1 MVLLYI
7 CFFFKKNW
15 KKNVRKRK
23 YGRKV
28 EGKKGKKKLKIDLN
42 LINYVY
48 IFFKNLFHL
57 YFKFYNDLII

>member
-1 MVLLYI
+1 M
-7 CFFFKKNW
+7 
-15 KKNVRKRK
+15 RKRK

-48 IFFKNLFHL
+48 IFFLNLFHL